1 MKFFP
6 VVKMKKRFFCLN
18 KIAGFLILFLCVQI
32 LSCNVLWNADL
43 REEIDLEPL
52 VKIHFYSDKEEALAA
67 GTTLFTTTRNY
78 PVGKTISAADLPAA
92 DDAEISKWKPDFRLG
107 GWKYYRWTA
116 TKQEIS
122 DSSMISSMKVSANE
136 VDLYAVWFAKYTVI
150 YKYQN
155 SDGSTYEENTEIRYG
170 EPGTETTVNPP
181 VIPGFE
187 NPVFSNA
194 VIADDGT
201 TEITV
206 TYDRKNVTITLNAN
220 GGVVSDGTSSSST
233 ITSSGLYGSA
243 FDKGSI
249 KVTPPADLTFA
260 GWSPALPDT
269 FPAEDTTYT
278 VVYKGQEFAIDYYDY
293 NFGGTGKTFSGSMTS
308 LPRVYETGTK
318 IYIPS
323 SVSSVSSAENT
334 VEFEGWY
341 TDEAGTVPLD
351 SDAGGYY
358 IDVTTMGNVS
368 LYAKWKA
375 KYIYVDPQSSF
386 DGDDDNNG
394 FSSSCP
400 LRTIAEARKYLSQGA
415 VLDSPVV
422 KVLSEIS
429 SSDDF
434 TQLDGL
440 TTSAN
445 KNAILQRASNK
456 TGEAMFNVAGSYS
469 LSNITIDGGPSY
481 SAEDTP
487 VVVSNGGE
495 LTLGSGAVIQN
506 FNISNNS
513 VKGLIDLS
521 AGGSLVLDGAVI
533 RENSVANKYS
543 VYNSDSS
550 SVLSIQG
557 DSEIAV
563 ASPVYLGSGCK
574 ITVTGEL
581 TNDTVAKVYSIEYV
595 SSPQVLA
602 DKTGGSL
609 LQTNYKKFISAH
621 DGYTIANDGVLYPA
635 AELEI
640 DFSNPDIKVYNL
652 GSFVN
657 YTGSVNL
664 SGSNHIVDF
673 AVDASIYGYINAPDD
688 PSKKVIYVSV
698 KDDSGNLKFT
708 NRVNVY
714 ESTKK
719 ASVDLINAS
728 SGSSSITK
736 SGIYHGIIYTKAS
749 SSYGNVY
756 FERVYFDILVLP

>member
-1 MKFFP
+1 M
-6 VVKMKKRFFCLN
+6 
-18 KIAGFLILFLCVQI
+18 QI

-43 REEIDLEPL
+43 KEEIDLEPL
-52 VKIHFYSDKEEALAA
+52 VKIHFYSDKEESLAA

-155 SDGSTYEENTEIRYG
+155 IDGSTYEETTEIRYG
-170 EPGTETTVNPP
+170 EPGTEATVNPP
-181 VIPGFE
+181 VFPGFE

-194 VIADDGT
+194 AIADNGT

-206 TYDRKNVTITLNAN
+206 TYDRKKVTITLNAN
-220 GGVVSDGTSSSST
+220 RGVVSDGTSSSST
-233 ITSSGLYGSA
+233 ITSSGLYGAA
-243 FDKGSI
+243 FNKGSI
-249 KVTPPADLTFA
+249 TVTPPADLTFA

-278 VVYKGQEFAIDYYDY
+278 AFYKGQEFDIDYYDY

-318 IYIPS
+318 LYIPS
-323 SVSSVSSAENT
+323 SVSGVSSAENT

-341 TDEAGTVPLD
+341 TDEAGTVPLA
-351 SDAGGYY
+351 SDGSGYY
-358 IDVTTMGNVS
+358 IDVTTMGDVS

-386 DGDDDNNG
+386 DGNDDNNG

-422 KVLSEIS
+422 KVLSEIAG
-429 SSDDF
+429 SDDF

-521 AGGSLVLDGAVI
+521 AGGSLSLNGADI
-533 RENSVANKYS
+533 KGNSVSSGYS
-543 VYNSDSS
+543 VYHSNVDSTLNVS
-550 SVLSIQG
+550 G
-557 DSEIAV
+557 DTKIDVS
-563 ASPVYLGSGCK
+563 SPVYLGSGCK

-581 TNDTVAKVYSIEYV
+581 TNDTVAKVYSTEYV

-609 LQTNYKKFISAH
+609 LQTNYNKFISAH

-664 SGSNHIVDF
+664 TGSNHIVDF
-673 AVDASIYGYINAPDD
+673 AVDASIYGYINAPDV
-688 PSKKVIYVSV
+688 SRQKVIYVSV

-708 NRVNVY
+708 NRVNVD

-719 ASVDLINAS
+719 ASVDLINDS
-728 SGSSSITK
+728 SGSSSITD

>member
-1 MKFFP
+1 
-6 VVKMKKRFFCLN
+6 MKKRFFCLN

-43 REEIDLEPL
+43 KEEIDLEPL
-52 VKIHFYSDKEEALAA
+52 VKIHFYSDKEESLAA

-155 SDGSTYEENTEIRYG
+155 SDGSAYEENTEIRYG
-170 EPGTETTVNPP
+170 EPGTEATVNPP

-187 NPVFSNA
+187 NPAFSNE
-194 VIADDGT
+194 VIADNGT
-201 TEITV
+201 TEIIV
-206 TYDRKNVTITLNAN
+206 IYDRKNVTITLNAN

-243 FDKGSI
+243 FDKDSI
-249 KVTPPADLTFA
+249 TVTSPSGLTFA
-260 GWSPALPDT
+260 SWSPVLPDT

-278 VVYKGQEFAIDYYDY
+278 VVYKGQKFDIDYYDY

-308 LPRVYETGTK
+308 LPRVYENGTK

-351 SDAGGYY
+351 SDGSGYY
-358 IDVTTMGNVS
+358 IDVITAADIS

-429 SSDDF
+429 GSDDF

-469 LSNITIDGGPSY
+469 LSNITIDGGLGY

-506 FNISNNS
+506 FNISNSS

-543 VYNSDSS
+543 VYNSNFS

-574 ITVTGEL
+574 VTVTGEL

-595 SSPQVLA
+595 SSPQILA
-602 DKTGGSL
+602 DNTSGTL

-664 SGSNHIVDF
+664 TGSNHIVDF
-673 AVDASIYGYINAPDD
+673 AVDASIYRYITEPDV
-688 PSKKVIYVSV
+688 SGQKVIYVSV

-708 NRVNVY
+708 NRVNVD

-719 ASVDLINAS
+719 ASVDLINDS
-728 SGSSSITK
+728 SGSSSITN

>member
-1 MKFFP
+1 M
-6 VVKMKKRFFCLN
+6 
-18 KIAGFLILFLCVQI
+18 
-32 LSCNVLWNADL
+32 
-43 REEIDLEPL
+43 
-52 VKIHFYSDKEEALAA
+52 
-67 GTTLFTTTRNY
+67 
-78 PVGKTISAADLPAA
+78 
-92 DDAEISKWKPDFRLG
+92 
-107 GWKYYRWTA
+107 
-116 TKQEIS
+116 
-122 DSSMISSMKVSANE
+122 
-136 VDLYAVWFAKYTVI
+136 
-150 YKYQN
+150 
-155 SDGSTYEENTEIRYG
+155 
-170 EPGTETTVNPP
+170 
-181 VIPGFE
+181 
-187 NPVFSNA
+187 
-194 VIADDGT
+194 
-201 TEITV
+201 
-206 TYDRKNVTITLNAN
+206 TYDRKNITLLLDAS
-220 GGVVSDGTSSSST
+220 GGTVSDGTSSSSSIT
-233 ITSSGLYGSA
+233 ISGLYGSA
-243 FDKGSI
+243 FDKDSI
-249 KVTPPADLTFA
+249 TVTSPAGLTFA
-260 GWSPALPDT
+260 DWSPALPDT

-278 VVYKGQEFAIDYYDY
+278 VVYKGQEFDIDYYDY

-308 LPRVYETGTK
+308 LPRVYKTGTK
-318 IYIPS
+318 LYIPS
-323 SVSSVSSAENT
+323 SVSGVSSAENT

-341 TDEAGTVPLD
+341 TDEAGTVPLA

-358 IDVTTMGNVS
+358 IDVITAADIS

-429 SSDDF
+429 GSDDF

-495 LTLGSGAVIQN
+495 LTLGSGAIIQK

-521 AGGSLVLDGAVI
+521 YGGSLVLDGAVI

-602 DKTGGSL
+602 DNTSGAL
-609 LQTNYKKFISAH
+609 LQTNYNKFISAH

-640 DFSNPDIKVYNL
+640 DFSDHIKVYNL

-664 SGSNHIVDF
+664 SGSNSTVDF
-673 AVDASIYGYINAPDD
+673 AVDASIYRYITEPDV
-688 PSKKVIYVSV
+688 SGQKVIYVSV

-708 NRVNVY
+708 NRVNVDG
-714 ESTKK
+714 STKK
-719 ASVDLINAS
+719 ATVDLINAS
-728 SGSSSITK
+728 SGSSSITD

>member
-1 MKFFP
+1 
-6 VVKMKKRFFCLN
+6 MKKRFFCLN

-52 VKIHFYSDKEEALAA
+52 VKIHFYSDKEESLAA

-155 SDGSTYEENTEIRYG
+155 SDGSTYEETTEIRYG
-170 EPGTETTVNPP
+170 EPGTDATVNPP
-181 VIPGFE
+181 VKTGFE

-194 VIADDGT
+194 VIADNGT

-206 TYDRKNVTITLNAN
+206 TYDRKNITLLLDAS
-220 GGVVSDGTSSSST
+220 GGTVSDGTSSSSSIT
-233 ITSSGLYGSA
+233 ISGLYGSA
-243 FDKGSI
+243 FDKDSI
-249 KVTPPADLTFA
+249 TVTSPAGLTFA
-260 GWSPALPDT
+260 VWSPVLPDT
-269 FPAEDTTYT
+269 FPTEDTTYT

-308 LPRVYETGTK
+308 LPRVYENGTK

-334 VEFEGWY
+334 VEFERWY
-341 TDEAGTVPLD
+341 TDEAGTVPLA

-358 IDVTTMGNVS
+358 IDVTTMGDVS

-375 KYIYVDPQSSF
+375 KYIYVDPTN
-386 DGDDDNNG
+386 GNDDNDS
-394 FSSSCP
+394 FTSSTS
-400 LRTIAEARKYLSQGA
+400 LKTIAKAKTYLQEAS
-415 VLDSPVV
+415 LDSPAI
-422 KVLSEIS
+422 KVLSTIS
-429 SSDDF
+429 NSSDLTD
-434 TQLDGL
+434 LDNL
-440 TTSAN
+440 STASYN
-445 KNAILQRASNK
+445 DAILQKAPQL
-456 TGEAMFNVAGSYS
+456 AGALLEINSGIS
-469 LSNITIDGGPSY
+469 CTLSEITIDGSNSSS
-481 SAEDTP
+481 SAP
-487 VVVSNGGE
+487 AIVVDGGD
-495 LTLGSGAVIQN
+495 LTLGPGAVIQN
-506 FNISNNS
+506 FNISNSS

-521 AGGSLVLDGAVI
+521 YGGSLSLNGADI
-533 RENSVANKYS
+533 KGNSIASGYS
-543 VYNSDSS
+543 VYHSDST
-550 SVLSIQG
+550 SILNMSGATQI
-557 DSEIAV
+557 DVST
-563 ASPVYLGSGCK
+563 PVYLDSGCK

-581 TNDTVAKVYSIEYV
+581 TNDSVAKVYSTAYT
-595 SSPQVLA
+595 SSPQVL
-602 DKTGGSL
+602 DDNTGGTL
-609 LQTNYKKFISAH
+609 LQTNYNKFISAH
-621 DGYTIANDGVLYPA
+621 DDYTIANDGHLYPA
-635 AELEI
+635 AGLEI
-640 DFSNPDIKVYNL
+640 DFSNPDIKVYEL
-652 GSFVN
+652 GSLVN

-673 AVDASIYGYINAPDD
+673 AVDASIYRYINAPDD

-719 ASVDLINAS
+719 ASVDLINDS
-728 SGSSSITK
+728 SGSSSITN

>member
-1 MKFFP
+1 
-6 VVKMKKRFFCLN
+6 MKKRFFCLN

-43 REEIDLEPL
+43 KEEIDLEPL
-52 VKIHFYSDKEEALAA
+52 VKIHFYSDKEESLAA

-155 SDGSTYEENTEIRYG
+155 SDGSTYEETTEIRYG
-170 EPGTETTVNPP
+170 EPGTEATVNPP

-187 NPVFSNA
+187 NPVFSNEE
-194 VIADDGT
+194 IADNGT

-206 TYDRKNVTITLNAN
+206 TYDRKKVTITLNAN
-220 GGVVSDGTSSSST
+220 RGVVSYGTSSSST
-233 ITSSGLYGSA
+233 ITSSGLYGAA
-243 FDKGSI
+243 FNKGSI
-249 KVTPPADLTFA
+249 TVTPPADLTFA

-278 VVYKGQEFAIDYYDY
+278 AFYKGQEFDIDYYDY

-318 IYIPS
+318 LYIPS
-323 SVSSVSSAENT
+323 SVSGVSSAENT

-358 IDVTTMGNVS
+358 IDVTTIGDVS

-429 SSDDF
+429 GSDDF

-481 SAEDTP
+481 SAKDTP
-487 VVVSNGGE
+487 FVISNGGE
-495 LTLGSGAVIQN
+495 LTLGSGVIIQN

-533 RENSVANKYS
+533 KDNSVANKYS
-543 VYNSDSS
+543 VYNSNSS

-581 TNDTVAKVYSIEYV
+581 TNDTVAKVYSTEYV

-609 LQTNYKKFISAH
+609 LQTNYNKFISAH

-640 DFSNPDIKVYNL
+640 DFSDPNIKVYNL

-688 PSKKVIYVSV
+688 PRKKVIYVSV

-708 NRVNVY
+708 NRVNVD

-728 SGSSSITK
+728 SDSSIT

>member
-1 MKFFP
+1 M
-6 VVKMKKRFFCLN
+6 
-18 KIAGFLILFLCVQI
+18 
-32 LSCNVLWNADL
+32 
-43 REEIDLEPL
+43 
-52 VKIHFYSDKEEALAA
+52 
-67 GTTLFTTTRNY
+67 
-78 PVGKTISAADLPAA
+78 
-92 DDAEISKWKPDFRLG
+92 
-107 GWKYYRWTA
+107 
-116 TKQEIS
+116 
-122 DSSMISSMKVSANE
+122 
-136 VDLYAVWFAKYTVI
+136 
-150 YKYQN
+150 
-155 SDGSTYEENTEIRYG
+155 
-170 EPGTETTVNPP
+170 
-181 VIPGFE
+181 
-187 NPVFSNA
+187 
-194 VIADDGT
+194 
-201 TEITV
+201 
-206 TYDRKNVTITLNAN
+206 TYDRKNITLLLDAS
-220 GGVVSDGTSSSST
+220 GGTVSDGTSSSSSIT
-233 ITSSGLYGSA
+233 ISGLYGSA
-243 FDKGSI
+243 FDKDSI
-249 KVTPPADLTFA
+249 TVTSPAGLTFA
-260 GWSPALPDT
+260 DWSPALPDT

-278 VVYKGQEFAIDYYDY
+278 VVYKGQEFDIDYYDY

-308 LPRVYETGTK
+308 LPRVYKTGTK
-318 IYIPS
+318 LYIPS
-323 SVSSVSSAENT
+323 SVSGVSSAENT

-341 TDEAGTVPLD
+341 TDEAGTVPLA

-358 IDVTTMGNVS
+358 IDVITAADIS

-429 SSDDF
+429 GSDDF

-495 LTLGSGAVIQN
+495 LTLGSGAIIQK

-521 AGGSLVLDGAVI
+521 YGGSLVLDGAVI

-602 DKTGGSL
+602 DNTSGAL
-609 LQTNYKKFISAH
+609 LQTNYNKFISAH

-640 DFSNPDIKVYNL
+640 DFSDHIKVYNL

-664 SGSNHIVDF
+664 SGSNSTVDF
-673 AVDASIYGYINAPDD
+673 AVDASIYRYITEPDV
-688 PSKKVIYVSV
+688 SGQKVIYVSV

-708 NRVNVY
+708 NRVKVDG
-714 ESTKK
+714 STKK
-719 ASVDLINAS
+719 ATVDLINAS
-728 SGSSSITK
+728 SGSSSITD

>member
-43 REEIDLEPL
+43 KEEIDLEPL
-52 VKIHFYSDKEEALAA
+52 VKIHFYSDKEESLAA

-122 DSSMISSMKVSANE
+122 DSSMIFSMKVSANE

-150 YKYQN
+150 YKCQN
-155 SDGSTYEENTEIRYG
+155 SDGSTYEETTEIRYG
-170 EPGTETTVNPP
+170 EPGTEATVNPP

-187 NPVFSNA
+187 NPVFLNA
-194 VIADDGT
+194 VIADNGT

-206 TYDRKNVTITLNAN
+206 TYDRKNITLLLDAS
-220 GGVVSDGTSSSST
+220 GGTVSDGTSSSSSIT
-233 ITSSGLYGSA
+233 ISGLYGSA
-243 FDKGSI
+243 FDKDSI
-249 KVTPPADLTFA
+249 TVTSPAGLTFA
-260 GWSPALPDT
+260 DWSPALPDT

-318 IYIPS
+318 LYIPS
-323 SVSSVSSAENT
+323 SVSGVSSAENT

-341 TDEAGTVPLD
+341 TDEAGTVPLA
-351 SDAGGYY
+351 SDGSGYY
-358 IDVTTMGNVS
+358 IDVITAADIS

-456 TGEAMFNVAGSYS
+456 TGETMFNVAGSYS
-469 LSNITIDGGPSY
+469 LSNITIDGGTSY

-495 LTLGSGAVIQN
+495 LTLGSGAIIQK

-521 AGGSLVLDGAVI
+521 YGGSLVLDGAVI

-581 TNDTVAKVYSIEYV
+581 TNDSVAKVYSTEYN
-595 SSPQVLA
+595 SSPQILA
-602 DKTGGSL
+602 DNTSGTL

-688 PSKKVIYVSV
+688 PSQKVIYVSV

-708 NRVNVY
+708 NRVNVNG
-714 ESTKK
+714 STKK
-719 ASVDLINAS
+719 ATVDLINAS
-728 SGSSSITK
+728 SDSSIT

>member
-1 MKFFP
+1 M
-6 VVKMKKRFFCLN
+6 
-18 KIAGFLILFLCVQI
+18 QI

-43 REEIDLEPL
+43 KEEIDLEPL
-52 VKIHFYSDKEEALAA
+52 VKIHFYSDKEESLAA

-150 YKYQN
+150 YKSQN
-155 SDGSTYEENTEIRYG
+155 IDGSTYEETTEIRYG
-170 EPGTETTVNPP
+170 EPGTEATVNPP

-187 NPVFSNA
+187 NPAFSNA
-194 VIADDGT
+194 VIADNGT
-201 TEITV
+201 TEIIV
-206 TYDRKNVTITLNAN
+206 IYDRKTVTITLNAN

-243 FDKGSI
+243 FDKDSI
-249 KVTPPADLTFA
+249 TVTSPADLTFA
-260 GWSPALPDT
+260 GWSPVLPDT

-318 IYIPS
+318 LYIPS
-323 SVSSVSSAENT
+323 SVSGVSSAENT
-334 VEFEGWY
+334 VEFAGWY

-358 IDVTTMGNVS
+358 IDVITAADIS

-386 DGDDDNNG
+386 DGNDDNNG

-469 LSNITIDGGPSY
+469 LSNITIDGGTSY

-495 LTLGSGAVIQN
+495 LTLGSGAIIQK
-506 FNISNNS
+506 FNISNSS

-521 AGGSLVLDGAVI
+521 YGGSLVLDGAVI

-543 VYNSDSS
+543 VYNSNSS
-550 SVLSIQG
+550 SALSIQG

-581 TNDTVAKVYSIEYV
+581 TNDTVAKVYSTEYV
-595 SSPQVLA
+595 SSPQILA

-609 LQTNYKKFISAH
+609 LQTNYNKFISAH

-673 AVDASIYGYINAPDD
+673 AVDASIYGYINAPDN
-688 PSKKVIYVSV
+688 PRQKVIYVSV

-708 NRVNVY
+708 NRVNVD

-728 SGSSSITK
+728 SGSSSITN